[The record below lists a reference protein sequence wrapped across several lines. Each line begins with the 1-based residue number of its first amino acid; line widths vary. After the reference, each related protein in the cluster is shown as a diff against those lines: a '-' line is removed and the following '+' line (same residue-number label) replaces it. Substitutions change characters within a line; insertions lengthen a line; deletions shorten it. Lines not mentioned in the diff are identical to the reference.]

1 MRDRSS
7 GQFHLLEVN
16 TAPGM
21 TSHSLVPK
29 AARQMGVG
37 FEELCWRIL
46 EMTVADMTVVE
57 GTHP

>member
-1 MRDRSS
+1 MRERASC
-7 GQFHLLEVN
+7 QLTLLEVN

-29 AARQMGVG
+29 AARQLGVE

-46 EMTVADMTVVE
+46 EQSMPEAAT
-57 GTHP
+57 P